1 MINLSRIFL
10 RLLIW
15 QTFFLQNLQ
24 HKAIVRMHKI
34 KSTEKPTAT
43 QTVFALIQPTIVSK
57 DKATLWG
64 SELTAA
70 YFVPY

>member
-1 MINLSRIFL
+1 
-10 RLLIW
+10 
-15 QTFFLQNLQ
+15 
-24 HKAIVRMHKI
+24 MHKI

-64 SELTAA
+64 SKLTAA

>member
-1 MINLSRIFL
+1 
-10 RLLIW
+10 
-15 QTFFLQNLQ
+15 
-24 HKAIVRMHKI
+24 MHKI

-43 QTVFALIQPTIVSK
+43 QIVFALIQLTIVSK

-64 SELTAA
+64 SEPTTG